1 MVICHNKK
9 VNMDTLLSD
18 PTCLISQHTDH
29 QMFLTPI
36 ICLGYGGTPLQYF
49 CLENPMDGGAW

>member
-49 CLENPMDGGAW
+49 CLENLA

>member
-9 VNMDTLLSD
+9 MNMDTLLSD
-18 PTCLISQHTDH
+18 PTFLISQRREH

-36 ICLGYGGTPLQYF
+36 ICSGYGAHAVIQ
-49 CLENPMDGGAW
+49 